1 MRVSSE
7 YTVQDQQRMTRA
19 RRYFRW
25 QFRLAEAQL
34 GKRVLEIGC
43 GVGNFTRLL
52 VDRELVVAVDVERD
66 CVAKLRQSLG
76 GQANLIL
83 LHMDVLAP
91 EFGELAEY
99 DLDSVVCLNVLE
111 HIRDDLQAL
120 CNMRAVLPPDG
131 RVVLIV
137 PAFQGLYGPID
148 RHLGHYRRYSKESMK
163 VLAHSAGFEPVTLR
177 YLNCFGFLG
186 WWWNARVLK
195 KQRQSAFQISVFDT
209 LIVPLLSRLEDRI
222 EPPFGQSIF
231 VVLVKR
237 D

>member
-1 MRVSSE
+1 MEVSSE
-7 YTVQDQQRMTRA
+7 YTVQDQERMTRA

-52 VDRELVVAVDVERD
+52 AGRELVVAVDVD
-66 CVAKLRQSLG
+66 PNCVAKLRQSLS
-76 GQANLIL
+76 GQSNLVPLNI
-83 LHMDVLAP
+83 DVLAP
-91 EFGELAEY
+91 DFRELAKHG
-99 DLDSVVCLNVLE
+99 LDSVVCLNVLE
-111 HIRDDLQAL
+111 HVSDDLQAL
-120 CNMRAVLPPDG
+120 RNMRAVLPSDG

-148 RHLGHYRRYSKESMK
+148 RHLGHHRRYSKESMK
-163 VLAHSAGFEPVTLR
+163 ALAHSAGFEPVTLR
-177 YLNCFGFLG
+177 YLNSFGFLG

-195 KQRQSAFQISVFDT
+195 KQRQSTFQISVFDT
-209 LIVPLLSRLEDRI
+209 LVVPLLSRLEDRI
-222 EPPFGQSIF
+222 EPPFGQSLF